1 MKRTTRLRVEES
13 RGLGVK
19 SEPAAIIAFSSE
31 LSAAVLSFG
40 ERQVVVS
47 ASYLEMTSLVSFH
60 RLVINLRSDFLHRK
74 RAHRRDRDSHS
85 AWSAK
90 PEHPADGLASRI
102 EARHCWCCGW
112 TRWCANR
119 VALNGATASRRQ
131 ADRSS
136 DLCRCRPSSHR
147 CRSACLLYSGAAR
160 GARRSAGRA
169 AARVTACADEF

>member
-1 MKRTTRLRVEES
+1 MKRTPRLRVEES

-40 ERQVVVS
+40 ERQVVVG
-47 ASYLEMTSLVSFH
+47 ASYLEMTSLVSFY

-74 RAHRRDRDSHS
+74 RAHTRDRDSHS

-119 VALNGATASRRQ
+119 VALNARLLHGV
-131 ADRSS
+131 
-136 DLCRCRPSSHR
+136 RPTDPLTLAGVALLLIAVALL
-147 CRSACLLYSGAAR
+147 ACYIP
-160 GARRSAGRA
+160 ARRAV
-169 AARVTACADEF
+169 RVDPLVALRHE